1 MATIVILAMIAVFV
15 GLRLYSVLGQRGGHE
30 QQPALRPTEAPAV
43 ADRRAP
49 PAPDPALERRPANEN
64 VFEDGAER
72 GMRAIIAADPSFD
85 AARFVEGAQAAYRL
99 ILEAYWRG
107 DIDALA
113 PYADDDVRAAFA
125 EAIAMRETEGHV
137 LDNRLV
143 SIDRAV
149 IKNAELDGRIARV
162 TVGFDADIAAVT
174 RDREGNVVAGSLSDA
189 VPTHDVWTFQR
200 DLSSRDPNWIL
211 IETDEAA

>member
-30 QQPALRPTEAPAV
+30 QQPALRPTEAPVV
-43 ADRRAP
+43 AERRAP
-49 PAPDPALERRPANEN
+49 PSSDPAIERRPANEN

-72 GMRAIIAADPSFD
+72 GMRAIIAADPNFD

-107 DIDALA
+107 DVDALA

-143 SIDRAV
+143 SINRAV
-149 IKNAELDGRIARV
+149 IKNAELDGRVARV